1 MTAAE
6 KIKWLILRDAGQDI
20 EFGSEAVNNLFDELN
35 GEDDGLQ
42 DSIESIRTGG
52 DETNVSAP
60 YSRCYESIS
69 KAAKLPDGTWVGW
82 THWYGGGKH
91 GYPREIEW
99 IDDAYDLELEEEKE
113 VVVIQR
119 KFKVKN

>member
-6 KIKWLILRDAGQDI
+6 KIKWLILRSAGQDI
-20 EFGSEAVNNLFDELN
+20 EFGSEAVNDLFDELSR
-35 GEDDGLQ
+35 EDEFQGA
-42 DSIESIRTGG
+42 IEDVRTGG
-52 DETNVSAP
+52 DETNVPAT

-69 KAAKLPDGTWVGW
+69 KAAKLPDGSWVGW

-91 GYPREIEW
+91 GCPDEIEW

-119 KFKVKN
+119 KFKVKE